1 MPSNFK
7 GLEKL
12 QKNMHELSEKTEI
25 KLTELMNPS
34 FVASCS
40 KFDSIEDLFDAS
52 GFSIE
57 SPEDFAEIPDDE
69 WEEFIVG
76 NTSFSSWNEMQ
87 QYTKQQLHKAS
98 NKALKRT
105 ALKRSSLS
113 LVVCMYVP
121 NIG

>member
-1 MPSNFK
+1 MSSNFK

-12 QKNMHELSEKTEI
+12 QKNMNELSEQLEI

-34 FVASCS
+34 FVSSCS
-40 KFDSIEDLFDAS
+40 KFGSIEDLFDAS

-57 SPEDFAEIPDDE
+57 SPEDFAAIPDDE

-87 QYTKQQLHKAS
+87 HKAMEQYAKQQLHKG
-98 NKALKRT
+98 L
-105 ALKRSSLS
+105 
-113 LVVCMYVP
+113 
-121 NIG
+121 